1 MSLDRNRAAAVAQ
14 ETLRI
19 MQEGGYTAPS
29 GAYVELREE
38 LEWAVRGT
46 VSYPAG
52 TTPPPPLSGV
62 YDTSISVT
70 NETTLAA
77 AQRLAAGG
85 GIPAALNFASARNP
99 GGGFLGGARAQEES
113 LARSSG
119 LYACLLGNPMYELHN
134 RVRNPLYTDSA
145 IYSPGVPVFRNDDG
159 ALLEQPYRCAF
170 ITCPAVN
177 AGIALERDR
186 RSGPA
191 IRAAMQARTGKV
203 LRIAAAQGHDNL
215 VLGAWGCGVFR
226 NDPELIAELFH
237 TALDGP
243 FRGVFATVVFAVLD
257 WSRDLRIIRPFQ
269 QRFGAGSGTA

>member
-1 MSLDRNRAAAVAQ
+1 MTLDRNRAAAVAQ

-19 MQEGGYTAPS
+19 MQQGSYTAPS
-29 GAYVELREE
+29 GAAVALEE
-38 LEWAVRGT
+38 ALEWAVRGT
-46 VSYPAG
+46 ISYPAG
-52 TTPPPPLSGV
+52 TVPPPPLAGGHA
-62 YDTSISVT
+62 TNISVV

-77 AQRLAAGG
+77 ARRLAESGG
-85 GIPAALNFASARNP
+85 VPVALNFASARNP

-145 IYSPGVPVFRNDDG
+145 IYSPDVPVFRDDDG
-159 ALLEQPYRCAF
+159 TLLETPYHCAF

-177 AGIALERDR
+177 AGVALERDR

-191 IRAAMQARTGKV
+191 IRAAMTTRIDKV
-203 LRIAAAQGHDNL
+203 LRIAAAQGHDML

-226 NDPELIAELFH
+226 NDPQQIAELFH
-237 TALDGP
+237 TALTGP
-243 FRGVFATVVFAVLD
+243 FQGVFAIVVFAVLD
-257 WSRDLRIIRPFQ
+257 WSHNLQIIRPFQ
-269 QRFGAGSGTA
+269 QQFGG